1 MAKEDNLCASESSSE
16 AGSLS
21 GESSEESA
29 LEDMFQVEDL
39 PRTARTWLT
48 EQDAEQDGIARF
60 AEYLRDQPLL
70 PAHSDDPEGL
80 RSFDDIEELDK
91 GIHLPFVQCAFKKCK
106 WHVTHGGR
114 PPLSKFGEWR
124 YSAPEH
130 FLRLHLYHHMEE
142 SRSSLGV
149 KDLRP
154 EDVLDYYEEAVK
166 FKCREH
172 IPITSLSQDR
182 RTGASVSS
190 HEISFFWF
198 ASRQWAIP
206 FSPV

>member
-1 MAKEDNLCASESSSE
+1 MKKLFKQLCSEDNDCASETSSE

-29 LEDMFQVEDL
+29 LEDMFKVEVL
-39 PRTARTWLT
+39 PRTARAWLT
-48 EQDAEQDGIARF
+48 EQDAEQDGIARL
-60 AEYLRDQPLL
+60 AECLRDQPLL
-70 PAHSDDPEGL
+70 PAHPDDPEGL

-91 GIHLPFVQCAFKKCK
+91 GIHLPFVHCAFKKCK
-106 WHVTHGGR
+106 WHVTQGGR

-130 FLRLHLYHHMEE
+130 FLRLHLYDHVEKF
-142 SRSSLGV
+142 RSSLGV
-149 KDLRP
+149 KELRP

-182 RTGASVSS
+182 RTGFLVSLN
-190 HEISFFWF
+190 IL
-198 ASRQWAIP
+198 
-206 FSPV
+206 PVPVCAT